1 MTIDEAI
8 CAVSDEYNRDCER
21 AARDERYTK
30 LMRDAIYREYDEIDR
45 ELPGYVGEIARAS
58 GVVDGTILDPWIY
71 QMARMC
77 FRLGM
82 RVQRKLDQPDQ
93 ETTFWGMKES
103 KPQ

>member
-1 MTIDEAI
+1 MTINEAI
-8 CAVSDEYNRDCER
+8 RAVSDEYDRDCQR
-21 AARDERYTK
+21 SSQDARYGK
-30 LMRDAIYREYDEIDR
+30 LLKDAIDWEYIQIDR
-45 ELPGYVGEIARAS
+45 ELPGLVAGIARGS
-58 GVVDGTILDPWIY
+58 GVANGTVLDPWIY

-93 ETTFWGMKES
+93 ETTFWGTKES